1 MTHMKKYLLI
11 IGACALLGF
20 GVVRHISTSD
30 DTVIKVSE
38 TKETYHFSA
47 SFEEKRT
54 MKVYRYINRSIKP
67 NGLFVSEDDRLDVTT
82 ELSDKTRFHI
92 KADKGE
98 LEISFNKRENSKESY
113 ERIKRMC
120 GELGEIVGKD

>member
-1 MTHMKKYLLI
+1 MKKYLLI

-20 GVVRHISTSD
+20 GVVKHLSTRD

-38 TKETYHFSA
+38 TRDTYHFSA

-54 MKVYRYINRSIKP
+54 MKVYRFINRSIKP
-67 NGLFVSEDDRLDVTT
+67 NGLFVSDDDRLDVTT

-92 KADKGE
+92 KAYKGE

-113 ERIKRMC
+113 ERIKTMC